1 MATFV
6 SLEVVN
12 VSAQSLF
19 RNGIVRLF
27 FSYFLD
33 DVQLIIS
40 L

>member
-6 SLEVVN
+6 SLEVEN
-12 VSAQSLF
+12 VSTQSLF

-27 FSYFLD
+27 FHIFLD
-33 DVQLIIS
+33 DVQLIIT